1 LKIFIGDLC
10 KLFFDDI
17 KYIIIKMP
25 QSLLLIKEPCRLDS
39 ILEPTPPGAF
49 KTLTK
54 IVGTLGPK
62 SRSVEVL
69 EKLLKAGMSVARFDF
84 TWGEDA
90 YHQETLD
97 NLKTAVKNTRR
108 LCAVMFDT
116 IGPELCILNPKN
128 DPIELKEGNMVT
140 LTPEKMHTSKS
151 PSSEFLPINY
161 SDLSYHVKA
170 GDEIFVGQY
179 LYTGSETTS
188 VWLQVVDTNGPNVN
202 CLIKNTATLS
212 GSLFTA
218 VAAAVRIGL
227 PTLSEI
233 DKTNIQTWGV
243 RNQIDFISLSYTR
256 HANDVSLTRGFISKL
271 GDLKQTHIYAKIENR
286 EGLEHFDEILKE
298 ADGIILSRGNLGID
312 IPAEQV
318 FRFQKTA
325 IKQCNYAGKPII
337 ITRVVDS
344 MVDSPRPTRAEATD
358 VANIV
363 LDGADCI
370 MFGAETYR
378 GNYPLEAITTVR
390 LICGEAEKVFNQAL
404 YFRQTCK
411 HVGEPMGYLETIASS
426 AVKAA
431 TKVKASVIVV
441 FTSSGK
447 VARLVSKYRPVMPVL
462 TIVIPRLTTDKMRW
476 TFTGAAQARQC
487 LITRGLFPMLAD
499 PRHPADASAN
509 TTNESIL
516 NVSQIL

>member
-1 LKIFIGDLC
+1 
-10 KLFFDDI
+10 
-17 KYIIIKMP
+17 MP
-25 QSLLLIKEPCRLDS
+25 QSLLLLEEPFRLDS
-39 ILEPTPPGAF
+39 ILEPAPAGAF

-54 IVGTLGPK
+54 IVGTLGPM
-62 SRSVEVL
+62 SRSVAVL
-69 EKLLKAGMSVARFDF
+69 ESLLKAGMSVARFDF
-84 TWGEDA
+84 TWGDEA
-90 YHQETLD
+90 FHQETLD
-97 NLKTAVKNTRR
+97 NLRTAVKNTRR
-108 LCAVMFDT
+108 LCAVMLDS
-116 IGPELCILNPKN
+116 IGPELSIVNTKN
-128 DPIELKEGNMVT
+128 DNIELKEGNMVV
-140 LTPEKMHTSKS
+140 LTPDKSKDTSS
-151 PSSEFLPINY
+151 AFLPINY
-161 SDLSYHVKA
+161 SDLSYHVKP

-202 CLIKNTATLS
+202 CLIKNTAILS
-212 GSLFTA
+212 GALFTA

-227 PTLSEI
+227 PTLSEM
-233 DKTNIQTWGV
+233 DKKVIQTWGV
-243 RNQIDFISLSYTR
+243 KNQIDFISLSYTR
-256 HANDVSLTRGFISKL
+256 HANDIRLTRGFLSKL

-318 FRFQKTA
+318 FRFQKKA
-325 IKQCNYAGKPII
+325 IRQCNFAGKPII

-358 VANIV
+358 VANMV

-378 GNYPLEAITTVR
+378 GNYPVEAVTTVR

-404 YFRQTCK
+404 YFRQVCK
-411 HVGEPMGYLETIASS
+411 FVGEPMGYLETIASS

-431 TKVKASVIVV
+431 IKVKASVIVV

-447 VARLVSKYRPVMPVL
+447 VARLVSKYRPIMPVL
-462 TIVIPRLTTDKMRW
+462 TVVIPRLTTDKMRW

-499 PRHPADASAN
+499 PRHPADSSTN
-509 TTNESIL
+509 NVNESIL
-516 NVSQIL
+516 KVNQV